1 VKRQHQARRQ
11 PVTLRERVH
20 GALFGLAVGE
30 ARGGKAAGATAGATA
45 RGSNGI
51 ASMAIALGESLL
63 DFHGVD
69 ASDIRRRAD
78 ALDAASI
85 NGERCALLRVGV
97 VPLYY
102 ATDPRAAMR
111 RAGESSVATTAS
123 LRASDACRYFAGLM
137 IGALAGVPKDEL
149 LMPRYSPIPGFFE
162 KEPLQSDIDAV
173 ASGSYRRAE
182 RPEVQETGPAS
193 QPLAAALWAFDGGD
207 TFAEGLALA
216 TSLGGSAL
224 AGALYGQLAGAWY
237 GVHAIPGAWRMELD
251 GRGVLEEL
259 ADRLYKE
266 GIEQASG

>member
-1 VKRQHQARRQ
+1 MKRQHQTRRH

-20 GALFGLAVGE
+20 GALVGLAVGE
-30 ARGGKAAGATAGATA
+30 SRSVATAAVGATTGVA
-45 RGSNGI
+45 RGI

-69 ASDIRRRAD
+69 AVDIRRRAD
-78 ALDAASI
+78 AQHAALI
-85 NGERCALLRVGV
+85 NDECSALLRVGV

-111 RAGESSVATTAS
+111 LAGESSVATTAS
-123 LRASDACRYFAGLM
+123 LRASDACRYFGGLM

-162 KEPLQSDIDAV
+162 KEPLQTDVDAV
-173 ASGSYRRAE
+173 ASGSYRRVE
-182 RPEVQETGPAS
+182 RPDVPESGPAS
-193 QPLAAALWAFDGGD
+193 QPLAGALWAFERSD
-207 TFAEGLALA
+207 TFADGVDLA
-216 TSLGGSAL
+216 TRLGGSAS
-224 AGALYGQLAGAWY
+224 ASALYGQLAGAWY
-237 GVHAIPGAWRMELD
+237 GVHAIPGAWRMELE
-251 GRGVLEEL
+251 GRGLLEEL